1 MQYYS
6 KYHFFL
12 INTQNSFVITSTK
25 NEKIKKVFKSGIL
38 QDSLAWYG
46 PIFGCYNI
54 LNLQTRSTQLII
66 WCLLLTNQPTSPS
79 NIAKP
84 QLSIITRCKVRNM
97 MIFSWD
103 FGPKSFRDV
112 FNWPSFTFLYINS
125 TSQWTRQLGYFHIAI
140 TKLWKT
146 SNQEQD
152 PRKSPANDQTACK
165 WHLIPHP
172 KKKHVA
178 NTIPYLSPHSFFVHI
193 YSYENV
199 LSFEVWSEF

>member
-1 MQYYS
+1 M
-6 KYHFFL
+6 
-12 INTQNSFVITSTK
+12 
-25 NEKIKKVFKSGIL
+25 
-38 QDSLAWYG
+38 
-46 PIFGCYNI
+46 
-54 LNLQTRSTQLII
+54 
-66 WCLLLTNQPTSPS
+66 LTNQPTSPS

-103 FGPKSFRDV
+103 FGPKSFRHV